1 MRRDVRRKIEMATRV
16 REFCRAH
23 PSDDSSHVGA
33 LARLEERLTRAEGLA
48 IEERAGRIAEL
59 SSAARREEL
68 RRTMHFQ
75 LLRHLVRVGE
85 LAAKDNAGLVGKF
98 RLRMPNATNKAF
110 LVSSKAMLAD
120 GLANKDLFVSLGL
133 SAAMFEDLGKAVAEF
148 EAATIAGSKG
158 RSGHVG
164 ARVDL
169 ESVSGELL
177 DLVELLNT
185 FNRYRFR
192 NEPQLTAEWDNVTSM
207 VTPFR
212 PKPEVPVSQPDGT
225 PVTSTGVT
233 PPSGSVAPAA

>member
-1 MRRDVRRKIEMATRV
+1 MATRV

-23 PSDDSSHVGA
+23 PSNDSSHVGA
-33 LARLEERLTRAEGLA
+33 LARLEDRLTRAESLA

-59 SSAARREEL
+59 SAAERREEL

-85 LAAKDNAGLVGKF
+85 LAAKDNPDLVGKF

-120 GLANKDLFVSLGL
+120 GLANKELFVRLGL
-133 SAAMFEDLGKAVAEF
+133 SEAMFEDLGKAVAEF
-148 EAATIAGSKG
+148 ESATVVGSAG

-169 ESVSGELL
+169 EAVSAELL
-177 DLVELLNT
+177 GVVELLNT
-185 FNRYRFR
+185 FNLYRFR
-192 NEPQLTAEWDNVTSM
+192 EQPQLTAEWENVRSM
-207 VTPFR
+207 TVPFR
-212 PKPEVPVSQPDGT
+212 TKPEVPAPQS
-225 PVTSTGVT
+225 GVT
-233 PPSGSVAPAA
+233 PPAGGIAPAA